1 MKNMKTFLF
10 IVSALLMAGI
20 SNAQIS
26 VLKPA
31 PKKIEAQPF
40 DSTQNYL
47 SYVPELIMSYI
58 GQQLFFFPNN
68 SSKEYGYRGFCN
80 SPKESDIYYPISTYE
95 YSPQKDI
102 TIYDSIVGR
111 TFNVIDFVS
120 AQKESESSQDM
131 VYYLKL
137 EDVENGEII
146 YYMYPEYEHNAKWL
160 CLGYLSKLRKKL
172 SSNKYYYIG
181 IKQKFTDP
189 YTGETFDLIRGK
201 DIWTFYDLS
210 INNEYFYL
218 QAAFKNKA
226 GNHFVCMI
234 DISYILEPTK
244 IIDSYRKLY
253 GSDMVNLALSDKIK
267 IGMPADLVRLAWGTP
282 RDINRSSYGPE
293 QWCYD
298 GQYVYIENGKV
309 KSWN

>member
-1 MKNMKTFLF
+1 MKTFLF
-10 IVSALLMAGI
+10 IVSTLLMAGI

-58 GQQLFFFPNN
+58 GQQLYFFPNDDP
-68 SSKEYGYRGFCN
+68 KEYGYRGFRN
-80 SPKESDIYYPISTYE
+80 SLKEGDVYYPMGSSFT
-95 YSPQKDI
+95 QKDR

-120 AQKESESSQDM
+120 AKKESESSQDM

-146 YYMYPEYEHNAKWL
+146 YYMYPEHKYGIEWF
-160 CLGYLSKLRKKL
+160 CLGYLSKLREKL
-172 SSNKYYYIG
+172 SSKKYYYIG
-181 IKQKFTDP
+181 RKREFTDP
-189 YTGETFDLIRGK
+189 YTGETFNLVPGK

-210 INNEYFYL
+210 IDNEYFDL

-226 GNHFVCMI
+226 GNHFVCRI
-234 DISYILEPTK
+234 DISGVLESTK

-267 IGMPADLVRLAWGTP
+267 VGMPANLVRLAWGAP
-282 RDINRSSYGPE
+282 KDINRSSYGPE